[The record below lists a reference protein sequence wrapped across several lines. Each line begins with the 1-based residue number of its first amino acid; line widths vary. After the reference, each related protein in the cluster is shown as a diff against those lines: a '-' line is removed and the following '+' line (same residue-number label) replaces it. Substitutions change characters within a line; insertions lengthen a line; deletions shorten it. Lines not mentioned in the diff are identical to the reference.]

1 MRVNSEGWFPCPDD
15 YHRAVRNC
23 VPIHQVA
30 AVALLALL
38 LAGGCEQKDKVMSD
52 SKMDFGGDAA
62 ESLTIDP
69 AVTPELFL
77 KWRTPRLGTS
87 NPERMNNP
95 VWEWLVKSR
104 ANAFVVNDRL
114 KGPSPF
120 EAGPG
125 WCFDRFGQSSNQLPD
140 GRVVFIAGEHEDS
153 YDPDFYIYNDVVVQH
168 PDGRIEIF
176 GYPREVFPPTDFHS
190 ATLVS
195 NRIVLIG
202 NLGYPDQRAPGRT
215 QVMSLDLDTL
225 AISAVQ
231 TFGTSPRWI
240 HDHQATLSEDGRSI
254 LIQRGK
260 LDRGGEGKS
269 LVENIDDWKLHL
281 SDWRWERLTE
291 RRWPRWEV
299 RRKDGELNH
308 LFDYQQAV
316 WAKKMPELGKAGR
329 ELNKNL
335 NIPTAEEELGKPL
348 DLELFS
354 HLYKPAVAHEPVAKP
369 DDEHNVYRIK
379 VEGVVVRYVEE
390 MDAIQVTVEGDLP
403 QKTLDAL
410 THDLIDKLSA
420 LENTPCELARL

>member
-1 MRVNSEGWFPCPDD
+1 MRRV
-15 YHRAVRNC
+15 AV
-23 VPIHQVA
+23 VA
-30 AVALLALL
+30 ILVLL
-38 LAGGCEQKDKVMSD
+38 LAGGCKQKDEVMSD
-52 SKMDFGGDAA
+52 SKMNFGGDAA

-77 KWRTPRLGTS
+77 KWRAPRLGTS

-95 VWEWLVKSR
+95 VWEWLIKSR
-104 ANAFVVNDRL
+104 ANAFVVNERL

-168 PDGRIEIF
+168 PDGRIEIY
-176 GYPREVFPPTDFHS
+176 GYPRDIFPPTDFHS

-202 NLGYPDQRAPGRT
+202 NLGYPDKRAPGRT
-215 QVMSLDLDTL
+215 QVIALDLDTL
-225 AISAVQ
+225 SISTLQ
-231 TFGTSPRWI
+231 TSGMSPGWI
-240 HDHQATLSEDGRSI
+240 QRHKATLADDGRSI
-254 LIQRGK
+254 LIQGGK
-260 LDRGGEGKS
+260 LDRGDPDKS

-299 RRKDGELNH
+299 RRKDGERNH

-316 WAKKMPELGKAGR
+316 WAKKIPELGKAGQ

-335 NIPTAEEELGKPL
+335 KIPTAEEELGKPL
-348 DLELFS
+348 DLELFD
-354 HLYKPAVAHEPVAKP
+354 HLYKPTVAHEVVVKSE
-369 DDEHNVYRIK
+369 DEYNVVRVKI
-379 VEGVVVRYVEE
+379 EGVLVRYVEE
-390 MDAIQVTVEGDLP
+390 MDNIQMTVEGDLP
-403 QKTLDAL
+403 QHTLDAL
-410 THDLIDKLSA
+410 TRDLLDKLSV
-420 LENTPCELARL
+420 LENAPCELIRL